1 MIPDRFF
8 YPLAALVIA
17 GLIALALVYPQGE
30 GLPSPG
36 PFRRAMAAPA
46 VRPPATAVRPAPAT
60 APANDASQVRTRP
73 LS

>member
-8 YPLAALVIA
+8 YPLAALVVA
-17 GLIALALVYPQGE
+17 GLIGLALVYPQGG

-36 PFRRAMAAPA
+36 PFK
-46 VRPPATAVRPAPAT
+46 RPAPARPPAAAPVHLPAPVT

-73 LS
+73 LP